1 MSLFPRWISSSIFSL
16 DPCRRDSPQDADD
29 DEDDDNEFD
38 FEDGFLAAE
47 DDEDDEGGG
56 QEGAQHKK
64 KKKPKRHRELV
75 LEDDDY
81 DLLEEN
87 TGVRVERPAVRRLK
101 KARDRGGSQQHQFN
115 DAEDLQAD
123 LFGTDDHQFEDLE
136 DDVGDE
142 EGQAAGGNRTAGDG
156 GNNIGNAAENE
167 NNYVDDFLDDEDA
180 WIVDEEEEAAALA
193 GGEEAAREARRIRR
207 ERQERAKASMPG
219 VDFGALEEAHAIF
232 GDVDE
237 YMEILERQRQQRED
251 EEDDED
257 DEDVDDVYG
266 GLDPDDFG
274 DGEAAEELRAQ
285 REERRKKKGERAAKN
300 KALHLQMD
308 PEAAARHFL
317 LPSDDK
323 IRETDVPEREQ
334 IQASLLESA
343 DVLTSDACATW
354 IWQQLLLETDT
365 RARTVLEDGLRE
377 VDGPAPV
384 WMGGAWPPESLRG
397 GLYDTSSCRGLYMG
411 RYGNDLE
418 TWLEDPE
425 AQEELKRCIKS
436 VLVHRFRNHEE
447 IPYIAMYRKAE
458 LGELLCLR
466 TEDEPAESMSGELG
480 AETRKMRRWD
490 ILYTVNRLAM
500 KYSSMIKRKGKRKEI
515 YDKVAGETAD
525 YDLKS
530 SAALACIEALDE
542 ASTLDA
548 LDDIESKFKAA
559 VTLGASNEDEEELT
573 QGRVRRVQK
582 GRFFKIAA
590 QAGLQTAMDEFT
602 IRPGDFADNVQAG
615 FKVHEPEDPA
625 LDPAQHLE
633 HFVDT
638 ENPVFADAR
647 FVVKSAIRLMAYSL
661 SSEPAVRKAVREQFW
676 NRGAVSTSLQAAG
689 ISVLNAFHP
698 LGIAKRIKNKPLT
711 TFKRKDT
718 FLRLAAAEQEGFVK
732 IELNL
737 ANPEE
742 DLEAIIAPLQD
753 LYVSDGIAESSQAWN
768 DMRKEAMRLAVE
780 KYILPAVRSEARRRL
795 AADAMEVALQETA
808 DNLWS
813 FATKAPVPIIDDEG
827 HEVEAKRI
835 MAAVYGAG
843 DKAGPPSTV
852 VLLDQFGTMIDFLH
866 LPQLS
871 GFIPKRRTFAG
882 QPYSIF
888 DDPKKNRDAIR
899 FKEFVEA
906 NLPHALVVGMG
917 HPEAKSLRD
926 ELHNVIERITAENTM
941 VLQSLE
947 TGAILKFS
955 ADESIAMAWENSKAA
970 EAEMPSSPPIIRRA
984 VALARQALDPL
995 AVLASTCGQFKE
1007 ILTVRLH
1014 ELEKHIPKEL
1024 KGRYIDEVI
1033 CTAVAQSGVDIN
1045 MAVSH
1050 PWKASM
1056 LPFVPGMGYRKAA
1069 ALIKAI
1075 GKLGGALG
1083 SRAFLVEQDMLGP
1096 IVFRNAAPFL
1106 MVTNST
1112 GASRQYGFDLIDATR
1127 IQPSDYD
1134 LAYALAN
1141 EIEGSGEYEAGNDV
1155 IEFVVQNRE
1164 RTEMFDLAAFV
1175 LKYTKKNTIKPAG
1188 NHTAAV
1194 HRDQMPDID
1203 DVFGGSDDEHAV
1215 DDALDVDIAA
1225 MDSDSDV
1232 VDAADVDPAETE
1244 APVEAAEAMEPASEP
1259 VDDITGVADEIV
1271 SPAVTVPVEEPAAER
1286 ADEVTVAYPVEDP
1299 EPEDPPPED
1308 AIERVSEASAEQADV
1323 DPAPAGDDV
1332 PALDEGEQQVAE
1344 ETFQQPVDTSV
1355 LLSKLIDIRM
1365 ELVAPFSDIRPIF
1378 KDLSNED
1385 IFWMLAGEDKNSVKI
1400 GRKIEAKIRQVTEET
1415 AVGNIPELNNAEALI
1430 EASAVSSKQQVMN
1443 CRDYFR
1449 PGDTAVGA
1457 IIAID
1462 TENAVVYLSTASTQ
1476 LNADIEYE
1484 TQYLAQE
1491 DPYYVVPDKETL
1503 QEEEARLKGVKA
1515 KPKITVRPI
1524 RHPYFKN
1531 ITAAEAT
1538 SEVLAGP
1545 VGVALIRPAAKS
1557 FKRLYI
1563 TMHMPSGMV
1572 LNVGIKERGT
1582 TKSNLTLAGPLE
1594 VEPIP
1599 GHKFEYEDLDELVVR
1614 FIDPIAAAMRALSTH
1629 RKWRGGPGTGPAK
1642 SWEEIQDELRLEKE
1656 SASFTGYCLAPDVH
1670 RPGAFFIAHHIGS
1683 SPRREY
1689 FVVLPDGFYFRKK
1702 MYGTVEHMLASF
1714 KKNPFGSQAP
1724 QAHGHPQAH
1733 PAPMYQDYQ
1742 MQPY

>member
-1 MSLFPRWISSSIFSL
+1 VNL
-16 DPCRRDSPQDADD
+16 PQDADEED
-29 DEDDDNEFD
+29 GDDDEFD
-38 FEDGFLAAE
+38 FEDGFLANE
-47 DDEDDEGGG
+47 EGEDDDEDG
-56 QEGAQHKK
+56 QEQEGEAHKTKK
-64 KKKPKRHRELV
+64 KQKQKRDRDLELD
-75 LEDDDY
+75 EDDY

-101 KARDRGGSQQHQFN
+101 KARDRDGAQQQQFN

-123 LFGTDDHQFEDLE
+123 LFGTGDNQFQDLE

-142 EGQAAGGNRTAGDG
+142 GGQVPGVRRGNGPAGDG
-156 GNNIGNAAENE
+156 GNDVNAGDNE
-167 NNYVDDFLDDEDA
+167 NVDDIDDFLDDEDA
-180 WIVDEEEEAAALA
+180 WIIDEEEEAAALA

-219 VDFGALEEAHAIF
+219 VDFEALEEAHAIF

-237 YMEILERQRQQRED
+237 YMEILERQRQERED
-251 EEDDED
+251 EEED
-257 DEDVDDVYG
+257 DVDDVYG

-274 DGEAAEELRAQ
+274 EGEAAEELRAQ
-285 REERRKKKGERAAKN
+285 REERRKKKGDRGDKN

-334 IQASLLESA
+334 IQASMLVSA
-343 DVLTSDACATW
+343 DVLTSDECATW
-354 IWQQLLLETDT
+354 IWRQLVSETES
-365 RARTVLEDGLRE
+365 RARTVLEDGIRE
-377 VDGPAPV
+377 VDGPPPA
-384 WMGGAWPPESLRG
+384 WMGGMWPPGSLRN
-397 GLYDTSSCRGLYMG
+397 GLYDTSSCRGLYQG
-411 RYGNDLE
+411 RFGNDLE
-418 TWLEDPE
+418 AWLEDPE
-425 AQEELKRCIKS
+425 AQDDLKRCIKN
-436 VLVHRFRNHEE
+436 VLVRRFRDHEE
-447 IPYIAMYRKAE
+447 IPYIAMYRKGE
-458 LGELLCLR
+458 LGELLCVR
-466 TEDEPAESMSGELG
+466 QEDEPADSMSGELG

-490 ILYTVNRLAM
+490 ILYAVNRLAL
-500 KYSSMIKRKGKRKEI
+500 KYSSMSKRKDKRREV
-515 YDKVAGETAD
+515 YDKAAAETAY

-530 SAALACIEALDE
+530 SAAMACSEALDG
-542 ASTLDA
+542 AATLDA

-559 VTLGASNEDEEELT
+559 VTIGASNEDEAELT
-573 QGRVRRVQK
+573 QGKIKRVQK

-590 QAGLQTAMDEFT
+590 QAGLQAALDGFS

-615 FKVHEPEDPA
+615 FKLHEPEDPA
-625 LDPAQHLE
+625 LDPAQHLD
-633 HFVDT
+633 HFVDA
-638 ENPVFADAR
+638 ENPVFADVR
-647 FVVKSAIRLMAYSL
+647 FVVKSAVRLMAYSL

-676 NRGAVSTSLQAAG
+676 ARGVVSTSLQAAG
-689 ISVLNAFHP
+689 ITALNAFHP
-698 LGIAKRIKNKPLT
+698 LGIAKRIKNKPLE
-711 TFKRKDT
+711 TFKNKDT
-718 FLRLAAAEQEGFVK
+718 FLRLTAAEQEGFVK
-732 IELNL
+732 IELTL

-742 DLEAIIAPLQD
+742 DMEAIIAPLQD
-753 LYVSDGIAESSQAWN
+753 LYVSDGISESSQAWN
-768 DMRKEAMRLAVE
+768 DMRRDALRLAVE
-780 KYILPAVRSEARRRL
+780 KYIMPAIRSETRRRL

-808 DNLWS
+808 DNLWN
-813 FATKAPVPIIDDEG
+813 FATKAPVPIVDDEG
-827 HEVEAKRI
+827 HEVHDKRI

-852 VLLDQFGTMIDFLH
+852 VLLDQHGTMIDFLH

-888 DDPKKNRDAIR
+888 DDPKKNRDAMR

-906 NLPHALVVGMG
+906 HLPHALVVGMG
-917 HPEAKSLRD
+917 HPEAKALRD
-926 ELHNVIERITAENTM
+926 ELHNVIERVTAENTM

-955 ADESIAMAWENSKAA
+955 ADESIAMAWENSHAA

-984 VALARQALDPL
+984 VALARLALDPL

-1024 KGRYIDEVI
+1024 KGRYIEEVV
-1033 CTAVAQSGVDIN
+1033 CTAVSQSGVDLN
-1045 MAVSH
+1045 MAVSES
-1050 PWKASM
+1050 WKASL
-1056 LPFVPGMGYRKAA
+1056 LPFVPGMGYRKSA

-1075 GKLGGALG
+1075 GKMGGALG
-1083 SRAFLVEQDMLGP
+1083 SRASLLDQDMLGP
-1096 IVFRNAAPFL
+1096 VVFRNAAPYL

-1112 GASRQYGFDLIDATR
+1112 GASLQYGFDIIDNSR
-1127 IQPSDYD
+1127 IHPDDYD
-1134 LAYALAN
+1134 LAFALASD
-1141 EIEGSGEYEAGNDV
+1141 IEGTGALETVNDAIEYTME
-1155 IEFVVQNRE
+1155 NRDRVE
-1164 RTEMFDLAAFV
+1164 LFDLAAFA
-1175 LKYTKKNTIKPAG
+1175 LKYAQGHAGNPATKPAVG
-1188 NHTAAV
+1188 EV
-1194 HRDQMPDID
+1194 VGRQEQDID
-1203 DVFGGSDDEHAV
+1203 DIFGDDDDDDADDNVVNDDAGGAGVPETNADGTAAEAVEAVEAV
-1215 DDALDVDIAA
+1215 DVASAPGDPDPEAAAEPPVEEAPVAEPPAAEANTEAVIAPSDTTAGPALDAVAVPAPADEAA
-1225 MDSDSDV
+1225 PGNVVPTAD
-1232 VDAADVDPAETE
+1232 VDAA
-1244 APVEAAEAMEPASEP
+1244 APEYGEQP
-1259 VDDITGVADEIV
+1259 VADEP
-1271 SPAVTVPVEEPAAER
+1271 SQRPDAAAE
-1286 ADEVTVAYPVEDP
+1286 TVD
-1299 EPEDPPPED
+1299 
-1308 AIERVSEASAEQADV
+1308 VS
-1323 DPAPAGDDV
+1323 
-1332 PALDEGEQQVAE
+1332 
-1344 ETFQQPVDTSV
+1344 TVDTS
-1355 LLSKLIDIRM
+1355 LFLTKLIDIRM
-1365 ELVAPFSDIRPIF
+1365 ELVAPASDIRPIF

-1385 IFWMLAGEDKNSVKI
+1385 IFWMLAGEEKSAVKI
-1400 GRKIEAKIRQVTEET
+1400 GRKIEAKIRHVSEE
-1415 AVGNIPELNNAEALI
+1415 AAAGNIPELNNAEALI
-1430 EASAVSSKQQVMN
+1430 EAAAVSSKQQVMN

-1449 PGDTAVGA
+1449 PGDTAFGV

-1476 LNADIEYE
+1476 LNADVQYE
-1484 TQYLAQE
+1484 TQYLASE

-1531 ITAAEAT
+1531 VTAAEAT
-1538 SEVLAGP
+1538 AEVLAGP
-1545 VGVALIRPAAKS
+1545 VGVAVIRPAAKS

-1572 LNVGIKERGT
+1572 LNVGIKELGS

-1614 FIDPIAAAMRALSTH
+1614 FIDPIAAAMRALSMH
-1629 RKWRGGPGTGPAK
+1629 RKWRGGPDTGPAK

-1683 SPRREY
+1683 TPRREY

-1702 MYGTVEHMLASF
+1702 MHGTVDSFLASF
-1714 KKNPFGSQAP
+1714 KNNPFGSQPP
-1724 QAHGHPQAH
+1724 QAHVHSHAH
-1733 PAPMYQDYQ
+1733 ARAHAPDMYAQDY